1 MMRALARAQAMVAPR
16 VMPAAART
24 VAAAAVPAATPLF
37 AAARMQSYSVRWNSH
52 LHGTTILSVRRGR
65 EVVII
70 GDGQVTAGKSTVYKP
85 NARKVRIIGNGKVIC
100 GFAGS
105 TADCFALLE
114 ALEKKL
120 EEYPGQ
126 LMRAAVE
133 LAKMWRT
140 DKYLKQL
147 QATLIAVD
155 KDTSITLSGDGD
167 VFTEP
172 MDGIISVGSGGDFA
186 LAAARALVDVP
197 GLTPRQIAVKSMRI
211 AADLCVFTNKNFTI
225 ECFEDGELV
234 TGAKRDALLAADRDL
249 AEQLDR
255 EDRRKIEANSALSY
269 SGIPDAVVTTPPPA
283 TPQPLPPIVP
293 GVEPQTA
300 GPAGSDSSSTPPPA

>member
-1 MMRALARAQAMVAPR
+1 MHSTSRAV
-16 VMPAAART
+16 
-24 VAAAAVPAATPLF
+24 LF
-37 AAARMQSYSVRWNSH
+37 VLSASGVRWNHH
-52 LHGTTILSVRRGR
+52 LHGTTILSVRRGNS
-65 EVVII
+65 VVII

-100 GFAGS
+100 GFAGA

-172 MDGIISVGSGGDFA
+172 MDGIISPFRRARSGTDAAIETLWCDARGSFCA
-186 LAAARALVDVP
+186 ATLAAFILRL
-197 GLTPRQIAVKSMRI
+197 
-211 AADLCVFTNKNFTI
+211 
-225 ECFEDGELV
+225 
-234 TGAKRDALLAADRDL
+234 
-249 AEQLDR
+249 
-255 EDRRKIEANSALSY
+255 
-269 SGIPDAVVTTPPPA
+269 
-283 TPQPLPPIVP
+283 
-293 GVEPQTA
+293 
-300 GPAGSDSSSTPPPA
+300 

>member
-1 MMRALARAQAMVAPR
+1 MFRTAISRVHAVARA
-16 VMPAAART
+16 PAHAART
-24 VAAAAVPAATPLF
+24 SVTAAVSTLCAPVHLH
-37 AAARMQSYSVRWNSH
+37 SH
-52 LHGTTILSVRRGR
+52 GAHRFTHSLHGTTILAVRRGR
-65 EVVII
+65 SVVVI
-70 GDGQVTAGKSTVYKP
+70 GDGQVTQGKSTVYKP

-100 GFAGS
+100 GFAGA

-155 KDTSITLSGDGD
+155 KDVSITLSGDGD

-172 MDGIISVGSGGDFA
+172 MDGVISVGSGGDYA
-186 LAAARALVDVP
+186 LSAARALVDVP
-197 GLTPRQIAVKSMRI
+197 GFTPRQIAVKSMRI

-234 TGAKRDALLAADRDL
+234 TGEKRSALLAAD
-249 AEQLDR
+249 AEFAEAADK
-255 EDRRKIEANSALSY
+255 EDRRRIAENSALSY
-269 SGIPDAVVTTPPPA
+269 TGVPETNTILTPVPA
-283 TPQPLPPIVP
+283 TPTPQQPS
-293 GVEPQTA
+293 A
-300 GPAGSDSSSTPPPA
+300 AAADGSVPPAAASPPA